1 MNRLNSLQNLFSSN
15 FYIEERYALSFVPS
29 IYAYLNNSHEIKA
42 KSEEDLM
49 FSSSSIRTQQNL
61 MGEPKRVVVLSLKQ
75 PIVKYT
81 DRWMGWLGSKTYIR
95 ILKQLA
101 NDDSVAGV
109 VLDID
114 SGGGQSYGTPEFYD
128 EIKNFQKPI
137 YSFTDGLMCSAAYYI
152 GNAADGIIAHKRSE
166 AIGSIGAYTQFID
179 FTGIFE
185 KLGAKSYKVYATE
198 SGDKNKEIRELID
211 NNNPT
216 PYIKN
221 ILDPLVTTFH
231 ADMLEKRPDM
241 DKEALKGGV
250 WGAEEALQMGLID
263 EIGTIE
269 TAIMKVIESSGNN
282 NNSNTNSNNTEMPE
296 EKSFQ
301 KLAAVL
307 GVEGVEPKKAN
318 IFSTNETVS
327 LTAEQL
333 SKIEAALSDPN
344 DSQKLADLNSELT
357 KVKSDLANAKNDIT
371 NLNTAVENALTKA
384 GLEGEKKETATE
396 NIELL
401 ADKVVEFGGEDG
413 ELPTTV
419 HAEGDK
425 SDGYSSL
432 NSTSIFDSIV
442 N

>member
-1 MNRLNSLQNLFSSN
+1 MSRLNSLQNLFSSN

-29 IYAYLNNSHEIKA
+29 LYAYLNNSNEIKP

-49 FSSSSIRTQQNL
+49 FSNSNIRTQKNL
-61 MGEPKRVVVLSLKQ
+61 MGETKRVVILSIKQ
-75 PIVKYT
+75 PILKYT
-81 DRWMGWLGSKTYIR
+81 DHWMGWLGSKTYIR
-95 ILKQLA
+95 ILQQLA

-152 GNAADGIIAHKRSE
+152 GNASDGIIAHKRSE

-198 SGDKNKEIRELID
+198 SDEKNKEVRELID
-211 NNNPT
+211 NNDPT

-221 ILDPLVTTFH
+221 ILDPLVATFH

-357 KVKSDLANAKNDIT
+357 KAKSDLANAKNDIT

-425 SDGYSSL
+425 SVGDSSL